1 MVCGVDNSAISRAE
15 DYSCP
20 GATSTT
26 NPQRVPRTGSAGRA
40 RALLARPTALRAEL
54 LRLQAARCLDVVGA
68 VGLRVLAARRLDIV
82 RSVPR
87 SLYDLTARCLDAVE
101 GFACVRGGCHQCRC
115 QRDYECVR
123 ALHRHSSSA
132 VLYSPDRAL
141 VRPPGSPPADPLVT
155 HRSCQSQPMRMI
167 EKGTRRRFQ
176 GETHRV
182 HDETARTLLADGESF
197 VSP

>member
-40 RALLARPTALRAEL
+40 RALLARPTSPRAEL
-54 LRLQAARCLDVVGA
+54 LRLQGARRLDIVGA

-82 RSVPR
+82 RRVPR
-87 SLYDLTARCLDAVE
+87 GLYDLAARCLDAVAR
-101 GFACVRGGCHQCRC
+101 FACVRGGCHQCRC
-115 QRDYECVR
+115 QRDDECVR

-132 VLYSPDRAL
+132 VLYSPDREL
-141 VRPPGSPPADPLVT
+141 VRSPGSRAGRPTGYASVVPKPTPGND
-155 HRSCQSQPMRMI
+155 
-167 EKGTRRRFQ
+167 
-176 GETHRV
+176 
-182 HDETARTLLADGESF
+182 
-197 VSP
+197 